1 MLTRIR
7 SILLLFFIPVS
18 AFAQYADNTPAFGFI
33 RPTGAGRVVHILDI
47 VLKDNVA
54 YAGGTGGLWTIN
66 VANISS
72 PNQLGAHR
80 PTGATGR
87 GGAQIY
93 GMALNNNTLYCFMR
107 TNGMEIVD
115 VSNPSSLSSVG
126 NVLYDGDDSYE
137 RGVVDGNTL
146 YVAAHNN
153 GVRVFDIS
161 SPGSPQY
168 VTTVGT
174 DNAFALAKSGD
185 YLCVADGSAGLSVVD
200 ISNPSS
206 PVLVSTQETN
216 ALAQDVVVSG
226 NHVYVA
232 IGSAGMDIFDISNP
246 QQPTFV
252 TNYHVDGFTNR
263 MNIADGFAYLANWDV
278 TEVVD
283 ISTPSSPKL
292 MGTQHGFE
300 RAMTV
305 AAVNNT
311 FFVGDWSAFRIYQ
324 FENFPV
330 PDVNA
335 DPLNLSFGT
344 IGLGDSQSLPFRVE
358 NVGQEPLTV
367 TGLEAVGSGFSVES
381 ASFTLNPFEDREFTA
396 TYTPVSNNDD
406 ASGFINIKSN
416 DPDEPEKIIPVS
428 GGNRVVGVGDV
439 PSDFTLVDFQGQ
451 SFNLQDHIN
460 QGLIV
465 VLAFYASW

>member
-7 SILLLFFIPVS
+7 SILLLIFIPIS

-54 YAGGTGGLWTIN
+54 YAAGTGGLWTIN

-107 TNGMEIVD
+107 TNGMAVID
-115 VSNPSSLSSVG
+115 VSNPSSLSPVR
-126 NVLYDGDDSYE
+126 NILYNGDDSYE
-137 RGVVDGNTL
+137 RGIVDGNFL
-146 YVAAHNN
+146 YVAAHDN
-153 GVRVFDIS
+153 GVRVFDVS
-161 SPGSPQY
+161 SPNNPQY
-168 VTTVGT
+168 VTTVAT
-174 DNAFALAKSGD
+174 NNVYALAKSGN
-185 YLCVADGSAGLSVVD
+185 YLCVADGRVGLSVVD

-206 PVLVSTQETN
+206 PVLMTTLATN
-216 ALAQDVVVSG
+216 SLAQDVVISG
-226 NHVYVA
+226 NYAYVA
-232 IGSAGMDIFDISNP
+232 VGSAGMDIFDISNP
-246 QQPTFV
+246 LQPTFV

-263 MNIADGFAYLANWDV
+263 LNVAGGFAYLANWEV
-278 TEVVD
+278 TEIVD
-283 ISTPSSPKL
+283 ISTPSNPKL
-292 MGTQHGFE
+292 VGTQHGFQ
-300 RAMTV
+300 RAMAV

-311 FFVGDWSAFRIYQ
+311 FFVGDWSTFRIYQ
-324 FENFPV
+324 FENFSV

-344 IGLGDSQSLPFRVE
+344 IEFGDSQSLPFRVE

-381 ASFTLNPFEDREFTA
+381 ASFTLNPFEDREFIA
-396 TYTPVSNNDD
+396 TYTPVSSNNN
-406 ASGFINIKSN
+406 ASGFISIKSN
-416 DPDEPEKIIPVS
+416 DPDEPEKILPLS
-428 GGNRVVGVGDV
+428 GGNRVIGVGDV
-439 PSDFTLVDFQGQ
+439 PTDFTLLDSKGQ
-451 SFNLQDHIN
+451 SFHLQDHIN

>member
-1 MLTRIR
+1 MLIRIS

-18 AFAQYADNTPAFGFI
+18 AFAQFADNTPAFAVI
-33 RPTGAGRVVHILDI
+33 RPSGAGRVVHILDI
-47 VLKDNVA
+47 VLKDNIA
-54 YAGGTGGLWTIN
+54 YAVGTGGLWTIN

-72 PNQLGAHR
+72 PNQLGAFR
-80 PTGATGR
+80 PR
-87 GGAQIY
+87 GQIY
-93 GMALNNNTLYCFMR
+93 GAALNGDYLYTFMR
-107 TNGMEIVD
+107 TNGMDVMN
-115 VSNPSSLSSVG
+115 VSNPSSPSRTR
-126 NVLYDGDDSYE
+126 NVLHNGDDSYE

-161 SPGSPQY
+161 SPCNPQY
-168 VTTVGT
+168 VTTVSM

-185 YLCVADGSAGLSVVD
+185 YLCVADGSAGLSIVD

-206 PVLVSTQETN
+206 PVLMTTLETN
-216 ALAQDVVVSG
+216 ALAQDVQVSG
-226 NHVYVA
+226 NYAYVA
-232 IGSAGMDIFDISNP
+232 VGSAGMDIFDISNP

-252 TNYHVDGFTNR
+252 SNYHVDGFSNR
-263 MNIADGFAYLANWDV
+263 LSIADGFAYLANWQ
-278 TEVVD
+278 TIEVVD
-283 ISTPSSPKL
+283 ISDPSHPQL
-292 MGTQHGFE
+292 IATQHSFE

-305 AAVNNT
+305 AAENNT

-330 PDVNA
+330 PDVNV

-344 IGLGDSQSLPFRVE
+344 IELGNSQSLTFRVE

-367 TGLEAVGSGFSVES
+367 TELEAVGSGFSVES

-396 TYTPVSNNDD
+396 TYTPVSNNDN

-416 DPDEPEKIIPVS
+416 DPDEPEKILPVS

-439 PSDFTLVDFQGQ
+439 PTDFTLVDFQGQ